1 MVRRIE
7 VLALALALLIAALS
21 TGAQFLFFLVYLAII
36 VVGGAYVVTRFGLAD
51 LEAGYVLDRL
61 HAQAGDMLR
70 ASYTVR
76 NTSRLPK
83 LWLEVHNPTTLPV
96 GLPGQAITIGPRG
109 ERSWSVRVPL
119 TRRGHYRVD
128 PLTLRTGDPLGLF
141 ESHASVGG
149 YSTVIVY
156 PRVEQLPGWRLPP
169 AFVEGAHHEHVRTP
183 HTTPQATSIRQ
194 YVPGDAYNRI
204 HWKSSA
210 RQGELLV
217 KEFELEQTADVW
229 IFLDLLAAAHT
240 GEGDESTLEF
250 GVRVAASIAAR
261 ALVENRKVALTA
273 TGAHIAPLPADRGP
287 RQYQKIMRALA
298 AVNADGEQPLEE
310 VLVENVARLRR
321 GMTVVVI
328 TPSLDPR
335 WVRPL
340 TGLRRR
346 GVERAIILL
355 DAPAFRAY
363 ARREEG
369 DALSD
374 ALSEAL
380 RGTSDKAANPELE
393 AEQRGA
399 RSVRHALAEHD
410 LRWHSILPGEPLG
423 TQLVS
428 RGPRPTLVVA
438 R

>member
-1 MVRRIE
+1 MVRRIRI
-7 VLALALALLIAALS
+7 LALAGALLIAALS
-21 TGAQFLFFLVYLAII
+21 TGAPFLFFLVYLAII

-70 ASYTVR
+70 ASYAVR

-96 GLPGQAITIGPRG
+96 GLPGQAITLGPRG

-119 TRRGHYRVD
+119 TRRGHFRVD
-128 PLTLRTGDPLGLF
+128 PLSLRTGDPLGLF

-156 PRVEQLPGWRLPP
+156 PRVEALPGWRMPP
-169 AFVEGAHHEHVRTP
+169 AFVEGTHAERVRTP
-183 HTTPQATSIRQ
+183 HTTPAATSIRP

-229 IFLDLLAAAHT
+229 IFLDLLASAHA
-240 GEGDESTLEF
+240 GVDDDSTLEF

-261 ALVENRKVALTA
+261 ALFENRKVALTA
-273 TGAHIAPLPADRGP
+273 SGAHVAPLPADRGP
-287 RQYQKIMRALA
+287 RQYQKVMQNLA
-298 AVNADGEQPLEE
+298 AVMADGDRSLAE
-310 VLVENVARLRR
+310 VLVESVARLRR
-321 GMTVVVI
+321 GMTAVII
-328 TPSLDPR
+328 TPSLDPP

-346 GVERAIILL
+346 GVETAIILL

-363 ARREEG
+363 NRREEEAPEAST
-369 DALSD
+369 DA
-374 ALSEAL
+374 AIVV
-380 RGTSDKAANPELE
+380 AAELDV
-393 AEQRGA
+393 EQRAA
-399 RSVRHALAEHD
+399 RSLRHALAEHD
-410 LRWHSILPGEPLG
+410 MRWHSILPGEPIG
-423 TQLVS
+423 SQVIS
-428 RGPRPTLVVA
+428 RGPRPALVVA